1 MMKIKYL
8 VCFICCLACSPLA
21 LAKDVSAQQAGVEYA
36 QNEMDSAEQKYQ
48 NKLRRVADSEK
59 KLESVKKELADN
71 RQQLQ
76 AAQEEKD
83 AAQKRLTRAQE
94 LLDQAWQ

>member
-1 MMKIKYL
+1 MQTKYIF
-8 VCFICCLACSPLA
+8 CFICWLVSSPLA

-36 QNEMDSAEQKYQ
+36 QNEMDDAERKYQ
-48 NKLRRVADSEK
+48 NKLKRVAELEK
-59 KLESVKKELADN
+59 RLELVKKELADS

-83 AAQKRLTRAQE
+83 AAQKN
-94 LLDQAWQ
+94 